1 MVRDIT
7 IGQYFPGNSVLHNA
21 DPRLKLVLSFVS
33 IVFVFVCNN
42 FYSLALVLAF
52 TVVAILSSRI
62 SLKVILKGLRPM
74 LLLLIFT
81 SALQLF
87 YNKQGTEL
95 FVSRFITIT
104 TGGIFTTIF
113 MVVRIICLVLLS
125 SLLTYTTSPTQL
137 TDGIERLL
145 SPLKVFGLKNGVHTL
160 AMMMT
165 IALRFI
171 PTLIDEIDKITNAQK
186 ARGANFET
194 GGIVQRAKALLPI
207 FIPLLVNSFRHAFE
221 LSLAMSARCY
231 NGGEGRTRMKQLKL
245 AARDYVLMA
254 AEFIFVGGV
263 IALNI
268 IFESV
273 I

>member
-21 DPRLKLVLSFVS
+21 DPRLKLVLSFVA
-33 IVFVFVCNN
+33 IIFIFVCNN
-42 FYSLALVLAF
+42 FYSLALVALF
-52 TVVAILSSRI
+52 SVVAVLSSKI
-62 SLKVILKGLRPM
+62 SLKIILKGLRPM
-74 LLLLIFT
+74 LILLIFT

-87 YNKQGTEL
+87 YNKQGEVL
-95 FVSRFITIT
+95 FTSRYLTIT
-104 TGGIFTTIF
+104 TGGIYTTIF
-113 MVVRIICLVLLS
+113 MVIRIICLVLVS

-171 PTLIDEIDKITNAQK
+171 PTLIDEIDKITSAQK
-186 ARGANFET
+186 ARGANLET
-194 GGIVQRAKALLPI
+194 GGIVKRAKALLPI

-245 AARDYVLMA
+245 QTRDYILM
-254 AEFIFVGGV
+254 FSMLIFVGGV
-263 IALNI
+263 IAFNI